1 MCVTIKG
8 KDKYKS
14 YIANEI
20 FFVLMLF
27 LSHFLTGSQLKFKAG
42 KSVER
47 LHEAGEYI
55 CSSSLFLFKA

>member
-27 LSHFLTGSQLKFKAG
+27 LSHSLTGSQLKFRAG

-47 LHEAGEYI
+47 LHESGE
-55 CSSSLFLFKA
+55 